1 MTNPLFAVIGTY
13 SAAGLRALAERSA
26 TAMEADIAAAAEQLG
41 GRLER
46 MLFIGGTYTL
56 IAIFAFPHGTAPGTI
71 TIALMGSRMVEA
83 GAEIVRLLDDAEL
96 DGIIASAS
104 AQLM

>member
-1 MTNPLFAVIGTY
+1 MTNPLFAVIGTCG
-13 SAAGLRALAERSA
+13 AAGLRALAAGSA
-26 TAMEADIAAAAEQLG
+26 TAMETDVATAAEQLG

-56 IAIFAFPHGTAPGTI
+56 IAIFTFPHGIAPGTI
-71 TIALMGSRMVEA
+71 TMALMRSGMVEA

-96 DGIIASAS
+96 DGIIASAR
-104 AQLM
+104 AQLA